1 MQPNFIGTSM
11 QANHFNSYL
20 EFKAILKLT
29 LPILITQLAQVGMG
43 TIDTIMSGNVS
54 TTDLAAVAIGT
65 SIWTPIWLLMAG
77 VLMALSPIVSALSAR
92 KQTHTLP
99 RLLSASI
106 FLGLLL
112 SLLFATLLVVLAFYL
127 VPALVSKPNMAA
139 ISQEYLFY
147 IACGLPFAGVFL
159 AYRFYAEAKH
169 KAAPITKIML
179 IGLVLNI
186 PLNALF
192 VYGIN
197 GFWQFGGAG
206 CGIGS
211 SLVFLIMALL
221 SYLYTRQHLLDR
233 RVTLFK
239 RVLKPHWQSVKQLLQ
254 VGTPIGIAIF
264 FEVSL
269 FSVIA
274 LFLTDL
280 GKETV
285 GGHQIAINTSSLF
298 FMIPLSLAMALTV
311 RVGHYLGL
319 NQPDNA
325 AKATWLG
332 MRINLFVALFNA
344 TLLVFASHLIATLYS
359 HDLTVIYI
367 GSALLLFAALYQIP
381 DAIQIAAAGALRGYQ
396 DTLAVMFITL
406 FTYWFLGLGSGYW
419 LAFKLEEPLGA
430 AGFWIG
436 LIIGLTS
443 AALFLGGRLVQIS
456 RRKKQTHR

>member
-1 MQPNFIGTSM
+1 MQNTD
-11 QANHFNSYL
+11 FNPSF
-20 EFKAILKLT
+20 ESKAIIKLT

-43 TIDTIMSGNVS
+43 TIDSIMSGSVS
-54 TTDLAAVAIGT
+54 TADLAAVAVGT

-77 VLMALSPIVSALSAR
+77 VLMALSPIVSGMSAG
-92 KQTHTLP
+92 KQTYALP
-99 RLLSASI
+99 RLLGASI
-106 FLGLLL
+106 WLGLILASLFAVLLVLL
-112 SLLFATLLVVLAFYL
+112 SKWL
-127 VPALVSKPNMAA
+127 VPVLVSQPKMAI
-139 ISQEYLFY
+139 ISQDYLFY

-159 AYRFYAEAKH
+159 AFRFYAEACH
-169 KAAPITKIML
+169 NAMPITKIML
-179 IGLVLNI
+179 IGVLLNI

-197 GFWQFGGAG
+197 GVWQFGGAG

-211 SLVFLIMALL
+211 SLVFLLMALL
-221 SYLYTRQHLLDR
+221 SYGYTRRHLLDK
-233 RVTLFK
+233 RVRLFK
-239 RVLKPHWQSVKQLLQ
+239 RVQQPHWQSVRRLLK

-274 LFLTDL
+274 LFLVEL

-298 FMIPLSLAMALTV
+298 FMLPLSLAMALTV

-319 NQPDNA
+319 NQRKNA
-325 AKATWLG
+325 AKAAWLG

-344 TLLVFASHLIATLYS
+344 SLLVFASHLIATFYS
-359 HDLTVIYI
+359 PDLTVIYT
-367 GSALLLFAALYQIP
+367 GAALLLFAALYQIP

-396 DTLAVMFITL
+396 DTFVVMLITF
-406 FTYWFLGLGSGYW
+406 FTYWVLGLGSGYW
-419 LAFKLEEPLGA
+419 LAFKLDEPLGA

-436 LIIGLTS
+436 LIIGLTA
-443 AALFLGGRLVQIS
+443 AALLLGGRFLFVS
-456 RRKKQTHR
+456 KQQKQVLR